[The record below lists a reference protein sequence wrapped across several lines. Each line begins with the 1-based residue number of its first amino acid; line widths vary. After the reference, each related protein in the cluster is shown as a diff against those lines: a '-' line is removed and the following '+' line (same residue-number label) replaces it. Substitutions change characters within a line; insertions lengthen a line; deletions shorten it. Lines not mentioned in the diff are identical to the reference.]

1 MASIE
6 ISCGFDFA
14 RKSCQSRA
22 LKKSVAKRKDF
33 THGSTGALACAS
45 RQTPPGGGGA
55 TWFAACLRGRHCR
68 DDSAARLSGL
78 LLVNR
83 SFDFREKLR
92 RQLLHSMRRTCV
104 ISALRQY
111 FLLSLAMT
119 FKIAIYTSVP
129 AFYNLGHTRYSFGL
143 PEVKCGRRLNSNR

>member
-1 MASIE
+1 MVAGSRR
-6 ISCGFDFA
+6 SAQHDKRLA
-14 RKSCQSRA
+14 QSHPLKPVAGLTSLENRA
-22 LKKSVAKRKDF
+22 GPGLSKKSVAKRKDF

-78 LLVNR
+78 LLLNR

-111 FLLSLAMT
+111 
-119 FKIAIYTSVP
+119 
-129 AFYNLGHTRYSFGL
+129 
-143 PEVKCGRRLNSNR
+143 